1 MKNKT
6 TLVIAHRLSTITKA
20 DQIIVLDKGEIVE
33 SGTHEKLLE
42 INNEQIIK
50 TKILFNIADQKKF
63 YQLFQ
68 VPKNN
73 RMELNNIYVEVEK
86 NLNIDGIEIN
96 KFVINSKT
104 KKNPSNKS
112 FDLTEKIDFSEIYNL
127 KNWIEVKK
135 FSNQLFSKI
144 N

>member
-1 MKNKT
+1 M
-6 TLVIAHRLSTITKA
+6 
-20 DQIIVLDKGEIVE
+20 
-33 SGTHEKLLE
+33 E

-50 TKILFNIADQKKF
+50 TKILFNIKDQKKF

-104 KKNPSNKS
+104 KKQIGK
-112 FDLTEKIDFSEIYNL
+112 
-127 KNWIEVKK
+127 
-135 FSNQLFSKI
+135 KI

>member
-1 MKNKT
+1 
-6 TLVIAHRLSTITKA
+6 
-20 DQIIVLDKGEIVE
+20 
-33 SGTHEKLLE
+33 
-42 INNEQIIK
+42 
-50 TKILFNIADQKKF
+50 
-63 YQLFQ
+63 
-68 VPKNN
+68 
-73 RMELNNIYVEVEK
+73 MELKLI
-86 NLNIDGIEIN
+86 NLSLIQ
-96 KFVINSKT
+96 KQ